1 MQIFQIRARKDKDHT
16 SDLMIIPVADEFL
29 LCGFSVAFLLK
40 HNASKGST
48 QCLNPKQFKE
58 KKKQIYVSTV
68 IRSNQVH
75 LHII

>member
-1 MQIFQIRARKDKDHT
+1 MHLFQIRARKDKDRT
-16 SDLMIIPVADEFL
+16 SDFMTTPVADGFL
-29 LCGFSVAFLLK
+29 LICGFAVAFLLK

-48 QCLNPKQFKE
+48 QCLNPKQFQG

-75 LHII
+75 II